1 MLLGSDVSEKISFG
15 SEAGLFSDQVKIPC
29 VVCGPG
35 SISQAHRPDEYIETD
50 QLSQCWHFISNIIS
64 HLQRSPL
71 PTD

>member
-1 MLLGSDVSEKISFG
+1 L
-15 SEAGLFSDQVKIPC
+15 
-29 VVCGPG
+29 
-35 SISQAHRPDEYIETD
+35 QAHRPDEYIETD